1 MYPQRDLYKRSQMMW
16 QGVFK
21 TFLDDR
27 CSDEKALIFLQLAEG
42 DMGTL

>member
-1 MYPQRDLYKRSQMMW
+1 MDPQRDLYKRSQMMW
-16 QGVFK
+16 QGAFK

-27 CSDEKALIFLQLAEG
+27 CSDEKALIFLQLEEG